1 MNAGND
7 LTYPE
12 LEHCNL
18 TLTSSKG
25 GSNIEPL
32 PKLDPSAMEAVNG
45 KTDKPYDFGTGE
57 SWEESVF
64 LPSILN
70 LSILTERKVM
80 KQAEQAGRSNSGRFW
95 LFGNN

>member
-45 KTDKPYDFGTGE
+45 KTDKPYDFGT
-57 SWEESVF
+57 
-64 LPSILN
+64 
-70 LSILTERKVM
+70 ERKVM